1 MFVWDVDSCIWPQAK
16 LTFGSRHR
24 KETGVEQT
32 VVETQYALDTF
43 YLLVSGMLVMGMGV
57 GFTMLQVGLIRAKS
71 TIAVLTQNLAL
82 YAVAY
87 LAYLLIGYQLMYPA
101 APSNPVW
108 PGMGFLI
115 GRDHAVT
122 EVLQSNGGAYYSKM
136 ADFFFQA
143 AFVVTVISIVSG
155 AMAERTR
162 LFPFLLF
169 ALVMTGFIYPL
180 QGYWKWGGGFLDRF
194 GFFDFAGAGVVHL
207 CGASAALAG
216 VLLLGPRAGKYGP
229 DGKIYL
235 FPGCNL
241 PLASLGAYIL
251 WLGWFGF
258 TGGAELKISNIAEAN
273 AVARVFVNTQASAAA
288 GAIAALLT
296 ARAWFGRIDLAIVLN
311 GVLAGLVAITAE
323 PLIPVPW
330 QSLAVGAIGG
340 VIAVFSKIGL
350 DKLRLD
356 DPVGALSVHGAAGI
370 WGLVAVCLTNPQ
382 AKLSV
387 QLIGIA
393 AIFGSVFTASFLVWL
408 VIKRLVGIRL
418 SEADEQQGA
427 DVSQCGMEAY
437 PEFRRK

>member
-1 MFVWDVDSCIWPQAK
+1 M
-16 LTFGSRHR
+16 
-24 KETGVEQT
+24 EQT
-32 VVETQYALDTF
+32 VIETQYALDTF

-57 GFTMLQVGLIRAKS
+57 GFTMLQVGLIRAKN

-82 YAVAY
+82 YAIAY
-87 LAYLLIGYQLMYPA
+87 LAYLLIGYQLMYPE

-108 PGMGFLI
+108 PGIGFLI

-122 EVLQSNGGAYYSKM
+122 EVLQSNGGVYYSKM

-155 AMAERTR
+155 AMAERTK

-169 ALVMTGFIYPL
+169 ALVMAGFIYPL
-180 QGYWKWGGGFLDRF
+180 QGYWKWGGGFLDEPLR
-194 GFFDFAGAGVVHL
+194 FFDFAGAGVVHL

-229 DGKIYL
+229 DGEIYL
-235 FPGCNL
+235 LPGCNL

-273 AVARVFVNTQASAAA
+273 AVARVFVNTHASAAA

-296 ARAWFGRIDLAIVLN
+296 ARAWFGRTDLAIVLN

-323 PLIPVPW
+323 PLTPAPW
-330 QSLAVGAIGG
+330 QSLGVGAIGG

-382 AKLSV
+382 AKLSG
-387 QLIGIA
+387 QLIGIV

-418 SEADEQQGA
+418 SEADEQQGV

-437 PEFRRK
+437 PKFMRK